1 LEEEQAFK
9 EANLD
14 FTQRSAELA
23 VKEDQESKSLRSEIS
38 EKEKHFVAT
47 GESALS
53 SVIDAA
59 IGASTQSKKSMDDEI
74 NNVRE
79 QYERDILKLQE
90 TLADEAN
97 REKANL
103 RKRLAARK
111 NKALNDL
118 KRSGK
123 SDSEAAKMI
132 ADEDAQA
139 MEALGVQLD
148 EKAATAVAA
157 KKREAAE
164 VERDLVEKE
173 HEMSLLAAAN
183 AEQMK
188 GAAMEAMKRIQS
200 EHEREMKNL
209 EDALLNSRKVK
220 EQKLKARLAEKREAK
235 LKDIVD
241 DKQRQIE
248 SDKLQQSELQEIL
261 EFKRKTLEKEA
272 ALKEKQ
278 RMEHEARE
286 TDVLA
291 RLKEAEVEAAKAA
304 AKEAAMRALKEL
316 QAQAEHSANIQDLQR
331 LRDLQ
336 TVEEEKL
343 KAEQEHQQKHS
354 KDKLGERLQAKR
366 EKRERELKE
375 QEEKALAEL
384 QLKQKLEAE
393 LFEKNRLA
401 KMQWT
406 ERVVEIMEKA
416 RTLGLADAERE
427 NYCFQETLGKNLV
440 PDKQLTEAIQMILK
454 ERHGKE
460 MTGLLSA
467 NFDERIHALKQA
479 VEGLIKE
486 KSEAK
491 VKLIE
496 SLTTDGKDNETIQK
510 EVFKLDEQYSGK
522 QFEVEKR
529 ATGQLED
536 KHLQNQMNL
545 RQQQLQEM
553 ATILALYTDSD
564 SLNRLQN
571 STGKTQEEEL
581 HAYKEKIEAEKR
593 QREGE
598 LLRERNETEQQMR
611 LKLQED
617 LQKIQSNMEEEQKR
631 AEVEIDRKKRE
642 LARQREEMEKKSQNE
657 MGEIDKAEKER
668 ILQTFEKER
677 VAALDALE
685 QVRKSQK
692 AKLNERLNRRKST
705 LAAVTPPFTQ
715 PPEMLT
721 AAAAAESSTAVQ
733 SVQNLNNK
741 LAALTNPKTVSDIS
755 ASVNAETSAAFVQ
768 SVRLIEAKLERIEKV
783 ILTLEKNGVK
793 AILPP
798 PQEPTVAAPAAVE
811 IPKPVEVEAVP
822 PTPIVPTP
830 ALYHDK
836 DDPAPG
842 DSVEFIPEAELP
854 MQDTAR
860 LEFGKKLAVMLGL
873 KTLTF
878 RAAASLPPSTAS
890 NNAFANSYLYNPVD
904 QSLVVHSNRL
914 HSSGDFGLI
923 VVHAL
928 SHIKVCYALLCCSIL
943 CSAMLAL
950 LSKPIYT
957 LITFPPSLPPSLPPS
972 FSSQLD
978 QSE

>member
-1 LEEEQAFK
+1 MLENSAFHRIEDLVNRQIVRRLEEEQAYK

-23 VKEDQESKSLRSEIS
+23 VKEDQESKLLRSEIS
-38 EKEKHFVAT
+38 EKEKQFVAT

-79 QYERDILKLQE
+79 QYEREIVKLQE

-139 MEALGVQLD
+139 MEALVEQLD

-157 KKREAAE
+157 KKREASE
-164 VERDLVEKE
+164 VERGLVEKE

-241 DKQRQIE
+241 DTQRQIE
-248 SDKLQQSELQEIL
+248 SERLQQSELQEIL
-261 EFKRKTLEKEA
+261 EFKRQTLEKEA

-278 RMEHEARE
+278 RLEHEARE

-291 RLKEAEVEAAKAA
+291 KLKEAEVEAVKAA
-304 AKEAAMRALKEL
+304 AKEAAIRALKEL

-354 KDKLGERLQAKR
+354 KDKLEERLQAKR

-460 MTGLLSA
+460 MTSLLSA

-496 SLTTDGKDNETIQK
+496 SLTTDGKDNEAIQK

-631 AEVEIDRKKRE
+631 AEVEIERKKRE
-642 LARQREEMEKKSQNE
+642 LARQREEMEKKSHNE

-692 AKLNERLNRRKST
+692 AKLNERLNKRKST

-715 PPEMLT
+715 PPEML
-721 AAAAAESSTAVQ
+721 AAAAVAAATESSVQ

-755 ASVNAETSAAFVQ
+755 ASVSAETSAAFVQ

-793 AILPP
+793 AIIPP
-798 PQEPTVAAPAAVE
+798 PQEPPVVVPAVE
-811 IPKPVEVEAVP
+811 IPKPVEVEPIP
-822 PTPIVPTP
+822 PTPIVPIP

-890 NNAFANSYLYNPVD
+890 NNAFANSYLYNPAD

-928 SHIKVCYALLCCSIL
+928 SHIKVTMLFYTMQCYASI
-943 CSAMLAL
+943 
-950 LSKPIYT
+950 T
-957 LITFPPSLPPSLPPS
+957 L
-972 FSSQLD
+972 
-978 QSE
+978 

>member
-1 LEEEQAFK
+1 MLENSAFHRIEDLVNRQVVRRMEEEQAYK

-14 FTQRSAELA
+14 FTQRSVELA
-23 VKEDQESKSLRSEIS
+23 AKEDQESTSLRAEIA
-38 EKEKHFVAT
+38 EKEKQFVAT
-47 GESALS
+47 GEKALS

-59 IGASTQSKKSMDDEI
+59 IGASTQSKKNMDDEI
-74 NNVRE
+74 NNVRA
-79 QYERDILKLQE
+79 QYERDIVKLQE

-139 MEALGVQLD
+139 MEDLVGQLD
-148 EKAATAVAA
+148 EKAAAAVAA
-157 KKREAAE
+157 KKKEASE
-164 VERDLVEKE
+164 VERSLVEKE

-188 GAAMEAMKRIQS
+188 DAAMEAMKRIQS

-209 EDALLNSRKVK
+209 EDALLNSRKDK
-220 EQKLKARLAEKREAK
+220 EHKLKARLAEKREAK

-248 SDKLQQSELQEIL
+248 SEKLQQLELQEIL
-261 EFKRKTLEKEA
+261 EFKRQTLEQEA

-278 RMEHEARE
+278 RMEQEARE
-286 TDVLA
+286 ADVLA
-291 RLKEAEVEAAKAA
+291 KLKEAEVEAVKAA
-304 AKEAAMRALKEL
+304 AKEAAIRALKEL
-316 QAQAEHSANIQDLQR
+316 QAQAEHSANMHDLQR
-331 LRDLQ
+331 LRDVQ
-336 TVEEEKL
+336 TIEEERL

-354 KDKLGERLQAKR
+354 KGKLEERLQAKR

-375 QEEKALAEL
+375 QEEKAMAEL

-416 RTLGLADAERE
+416 RALGLADAGRE
-427 NYCFQETLGKNLV
+427 NYCFQETLGKSLV

-460 MTGLLSA
+460 MTTLLSA

-491 VKLIE
+491 VKLVE
-496 SLTTDGKDNETIQK
+496 SLTTGGKDNDAIQK
-510 EVFKLDEQYSGK
+510 EVFKLDEEYSGK

-593 QREGE
+593 QREEE
-598 LLRERNETEQQMR
+598 LLRERNETEQLMR

-642 LARQREEMEKKSQNE
+642 LARQREEMEKKSHNE
-657 MGEIDKAEKER
+657 MDEIDKAEKER

-692 AKLNERLNRRKST
+692 AKLNERLTKRKIT
-705 LAAVTPPFTQ
+705 LAAVTPPPAFT
-715 PPEMLT
+715 PPDQVII
-721 AAAAAESSTAVQ
+721 AAAATAAESSTAVQ

-741 LAALTNPKTVSDIS
+741 LAALTHPKTVSDIVPGGVS
-755 ASVNAETSAAFVQ
+755 AETSAAFVQ

-783 ILTLEKNGVK
+783 ILTLEKNGIK
-793 AILPP
+793 AILP
-798 PQEPTVAAPAAVE
+798 QEPPAAAVE
-811 IPKPVEVEAVP
+811 IPKPSVVVEPVA
-822 PTPIVPTP
+822 PTPIP
-830 ALYHDK
+830 APMPAAVVVLYHDK

-842 DSVEFIPEAELP
+842 GDSIEFIPEADLP

-890 NNAFANSYLYNPVD
+890 NNAFANSYLYNPSD
-904 QSLVVHSNRL
+904 QSLVVHANRL

-928 SHIKVCYALLCCSIL
+928 SHIKVCYAMLC
-943 CSAMLAL
+943 
-950 LSKPIYT
+950 
-957 LITFPPSLPPSLPPS
+957 
-972 FSSQLD
+972 
-978 QSE
+978 

>member
-1 LEEEQAFK
+1 VLENSAFHRIEDLVGRQIVRRQEEEEAYK
-9 EANLD
+9 EAHLD

-23 VKEDQESKSLRSEIS
+23 AKEDQESKSLRSEIS
-38 EKEKHFVAT
+38 EKEKQFLAT
-47 GESALS
+47 GQTALN

-59 IGASTQSKKSMDDEI
+59 IGASKQSKKNIDDEI
-74 NNVRE
+74 NGVRD
-79 QYERDILKLQE
+79 QYERDIAKLQE

-118 KRSGK
+118 KNSGK
-123 SDSEAAKMI
+123 SDSEAAKII
-132 ADEDAQA
+132 ADEEAKA
-139 MEALGVQLD
+139 MEDLEEKLD
-148 EKAATAVAA
+148 DKAAAAIAA
-157 KKREAAE
+157 KKREALE
-164 VERDLVEKE
+164 LERSLVEKE
-173 HEMSLLAAAN
+173 HEISLLAAAN
-183 AEQMK
+183 AEQIK
-188 GAAMEAMKRIQS
+188 DAAMDAMKRIQS

-209 EDALLNSRKVK
+209 EDALLNSRKDK
-220 EQKLKARLAEKREAK
+220 EHKLKARLAEKREAK

-248 SDKLQQSELQEIL
+248 SEKLQQLELQEIL
-261 EFKRKTLEKEA
+261 EFKRQTLEQEA

-278 RMEHEARE
+278 RLEQEAKE
-286 TDVLA
+286 ADILA
-291 RLKEAEVEAAKAA
+291 KVKEAEVEAAKAA
-304 AKEAAMRALKEL
+304 AKEAAIRVLKEL
-316 QAQAEHSANIQDLQR
+316 QAQAEHSVNLQELQR

-336 TVEEEKL
+336 TTQEEKL

-354 KDKLGERLQAKR
+354 KGKLEERLQAKKLKR
-366 EKRERELKE
+366 EKELKE

-393 LFEKNRLA
+393 LFEKNRIA

-406 ERVVEIMEKA
+406 ERVLEIMAKA
-416 RTLGLADAERE
+416 KTLGLADAERE
-427 NYCFQETLGKNLV
+427 NYCFQETLGKSLV

-460 MTGLLSA
+460 MTALLST

-479 VEGLIKE
+479 VEGLIKD

-496 SLTTDGKDNETIQK
+496 SLSTEGKDNEAIQK
-510 EVFKLDEQYSGK
+510 EVFKLDEEYARK

-536 KHLQNQMNL
+536 KHLENQMNL

-564 SLNRLQN
+564 SLNRLQS

-581 HAYKEKIEAEKR
+581 NAYKEKIEAEKK
-593 QREGE
+593 QREQE
-598 LLRERNETEQQMR
+598 LLRERNDTEQQMR

-617 LQKIQSNMEEEQKR
+617 LQKIQSNMEEEQKK
-631 AEVEIDRKKRE
+631 AEVEIERKKRE

-685 QVRKSQK
+685 QVRKAQK
-692 AKLNERLNRRKST
+692 AKLNERLNKRKNT
-705 LAAVTPPFTQ
+705 LAAVAPFTQ
-715 PPEMLT
+715 PDVVV
-721 AAAAAESSTAVQ
+721 ESSTAVQ
-733 SVQNLNNK
+733 SVQNLNSK
-741 LAALTNPKTVSDIS
+741 MAALTNPKTVSDIS
-755 ASVNAETSAAFVQ
+755 ASVPAETSAAFVQ

-783 ILTLEKNGVK
+783 ILTLEKNGIK
-793 AILPP
+793 AIPQDPP
-798 PQEPTVAAPAAVE
+798 PPAAE
-811 IPKPVEVEAVP
+811 IPKPVVVEPVA
-822 PTPIVPTP
+822 PTPHAAPMSVPIP
-830 ALYHDK
+830 APMPVLYHDK

-842 DSVEFIPEAELP
+842 DSIEFIPESELP

-890 NNAFANSYLYNPVD
+890 NNAFANSYLYNPSD
-904 QSLVVHSNRL
+904 QTLVVHANRL

-928 SHIKVCYALLCCSIL
+928 SHIKVCYASVIL
-943 CSAMLAL
+943 
-950 LSKPIYT
+950 
-957 LITFPPSLPPSLPPS
+957 
-972 FSSQLD
+972 
-978 QSE
+978 

>member
-1 LEEEQAFK
+1 VLENSAFHRIEDLVNRQIVRRLEEEQAYK

-38 EKEKHFVAT
+38 EKEKQFVAT

-79 QYERDILKLQE
+79 QYERDIVKLQE

-123 SDSEAAKMI
+123 SDSEAAKLI

-139 MEALGVQLD
+139 MQTLVEQLD

-157 KKREAAE
+157 KKREASE
-164 VERDLVEKE
+164 VERGLVEKE

-241 DKQRQIE
+241 DEQRRIE
-248 SDKLQQSELQEIL
+248 SERLQQSELQEIL

-278 RMEHEARE
+278 RLEHEARE

-291 RLKEAEVEAAKAA
+291 KLKEAEVEAVKAA
-304 AKEAAMRALKEL
+304 AKEAAIRALKEL

-354 KDKLGERLQAKR
+354 KDKLEERLQAKR

-460 MTGLLSA
+460 MTSLLSA

-496 SLTTDGKDNETIQK
+496 SLTTDGKDNEAIQR

-692 AKLNERLNRRKST
+692 AKLNERLNKRKST

-715 PPEMLT
+715 PPEMLA

-733 SVQNLNNK
+733 SMQNLNNK

-798 PQEPTVAAPAAVE
+798 PQEPPVLAPVVE
-811 IPKPVEVEAVP
+811 IPKPVEIEAVP

-830 ALYHDK
+830 AVYHDK

-890 NNAFANSYLYNPVD
+890 NNAFANSYLYNPAD

-928 SHIKVCYALLCCSIL
+928 SHIKVCYAVLYYAVLC
-943 CSAMLAL
+943 
-950 LSKPIYT
+950 
-957 LITFPPSLPPSLPPS
+957 
-972 FSSQLD
+972 
-978 QSE
+978 